1 MTRREV
7 KQDIYRAV
15 SIHNAPDIASVIDDD
30 VFRFVRRT
38 VSNPLRGTV
47 TMVHNPVFNAVGAS
61 VIDAVID
68 EVRVHTDPTYTDE

>member
-7 KQDIYRAV
+7 KQDICRAV

-30 VFRFVRRT
+30 VFHFVRRT

-47 TMVHNPVFNAVGAS
+47 TMVHNPVFNAVS
-61 VIDAVID
+61 TEMFD
-68 EVRVHTDPTYTDE
+68 R